1 MKKDEFEVMLDL
13 LKRFRKKTVNARCL
27 AESPKEA
34 YMLSEVL
41 DAADNLIEQLTEYN
55 Q

>member
-13 LKRFRKKTVNARCL
+13 LKRFRRKTVSTRCVVD
-27 AESPKEA
+27 SPKEA
-34 YMLSEVL
+34 YMLSEIL
-41 DAADNLIEQLTEYN
+41 DATDNLVEQLTKYN

>member
-13 LKRFRKKTVNARCL
+13 LKRFRKKTVNARCM
-27 AESPKEA
+27 ADSPKEA
-34 YMLSEVL
+34 CMLSEVL
-41 DAADNLIEQLTEYN
+41 DATDNLIEQLTKYN